1 MSNCKARQYSD
12 QMLCACGLA
21 WDVNDPEPPE
31 CPAYGVQ
38 DVRDS
43 APPMPAVKPAR
54 VDEKTDRHVRNA
66 GTGRQ
71 AFDRLRAELDGVEL
85 PDVLFDGYRVL
96 QALDDKAKR
105 RTGPENVSDV
115 LDAVVRIMR
124 EEKGQQ

>member
-43 APPMPAVKPAR
+43 APPMPEVKPAQ
-54 VDEKTDRHVRNA
+54 VDRK
-66 GTGRQ
+66 RQ
-71 AFDRLRAELDGVEL
+71 LDRLRAELEGVVI
-85 PDVLFDGYRVL
+85 PDVLFDGHRVL
-96 QALDDKAKR
+96 QALDEKAR
-105 RTGPENVSDV
+105 QRTGPENVSDV